1 MNESTEVT
9 KATLITRYAQWVTRH
24 PWLVMLT
31 ALLVVMAAA
40 SGGKYLAFKT
50 DYRVFFSAD
59 NPQLLAFES
68 LEAMY
73 TKNDNV
79 MFILAPKDGDA
90 FGKETLEAVKT
101 LTKKAWQTPYSIR
114 VDSVSNF
121 QNTEAEDDDLLVM
134 DLVDE
139 ELELND
145 QNRAKIRRIA
155 LSEPILLNRI
165 VSDRGHVTGV
175 NVTVQLPGKKLSEV
189 PEIVAFTRNLAA
201 EMKAQYP
208 HLDIYLS
215 GMVLMNNAFAE
226 ASQADMKKLVPIS
239 FALMLI
245 TLGLMIRGFFGTLAT
260 LIVIIGS
267 IMTAMGLGGYL
278 GFPLTP
284 PSASTPTIVLT
295 MAIANC
301 VHILVTMLHEM
312 RMGRAKKAAIV
323 ESLRINMQP
332 VFLASVTTALGFMS
346 MNFSDV
352 PPFQHL
358 GNMVAMGVVA
368 SFFLSVTFL
377 PAMMSVMPVRVRHV
391 LNDDSHLM
399 HRVGD
404 FVVKQRHKLIWGMAI
419 VVTILVTSIPRNELN
434 DIFVHYFDKTVSF
447 RTDADFMTENLSGLY
462 IIDYSLDS
470 GEPGGISNPEFLKEV
485 GAFADWY
492 RAQPETMHVNTLTD
506 IMKRLNKNLHGDN
519 PDWYRLPEQRDL
531 AAQYLLLYEMS
542 LPYGLDLNNQINVSK
557 SSIRFTAT
565 LQTMSTN
572 DLLAL
577 DKRASDWLK
586 TNAPHIS
593 TTDGTGTTMMFAH
606 IGKRNIV
613 SMLTGTTVALIGIS
627 LILVIA
633 LRSVKIGL
641 ISMIPN
647 LIPAAMGFGLWGLLV
662 GEVGLSLSIVAG
674 MTLGIVVDDTVH
686 FLSKYLRARREKG
699 LTPEAAVRYA
709 FRNVGMALFTTS
721 VVLVVGFMVLSLSS
735 FELNSGMGLLTAI
748 VISFALLA
756 DFLLLP
762 PLLIL
767 FDKGI
772 HTAHD
777 EQQDKIDLS
786 ENLAKE
792 HGHA

>member
-1 MNESTEVT
+1 MSENTTV
-9 KATLITRYAQWVTRH
+9 IRYAQWITRH
-24 PWLVMLT
+24 PILVILAT
-31 ALLVVMAAA
+31 VLVVMAAA
-40 SGGKYLAFKT
+40 SGGKNLAFKT
-50 DYRVFFSAD
+50 DYRVFFSDD
-59 NPQLLAFES
+59 NPQMLAFDA
-68 LEAMY
+68 LEATY

-79 MFILAPKDGDA
+79 MFILAPKDGNA

-101 LTKKAWQTPYSIR
+101 LTEKAWQTPHSIR
-114 VDSVSNF
+114 VDSISNF
-121 QNTEAEDDDLLVM
+121 QNTEAEADDLLVM

-139 ELELND
+139 ELELNEES
-145 QNRAKIRRIA
+145 QAKIRRVA
-155 LSEPILLNRI
+155 LSEPMMLNRI
-165 VSDRGHVTGV
+165 ISDRAHVTGV
-175 NVTVQLPGKKLSEV
+175 NVTVQLPGEKLSEV
-189 PEIVAFTRNLAA
+189 PEIVAFARNLAA
-201 EMKAQYP
+201 EIKTQYP

-245 TLGLMIRGFFGTLAT
+245 TLGLMIRGFSGTFAT
-260 LIVIIGS
+260 LLVIFGS
-267 IMTAMGLGGYL
+267 IITAMGLGGHI

-312 RMGRAKKAAIV
+312 RMGREKKAAIV

-332 VFLASVTTALGFMS
+332 VFLASITTALGFLS

-352 PPFQHL
+352 PPFNHL

-377 PAMMSVMPVRVRHV
+377 PAMMSLLPVRVSQIE
-391 LNDDSHLM
+391 NDDSHLM

-404 FVVKQRHKLIWGMAI
+404 FVVAQRHKLIWGMAI
-419 VVTILVTSIPRNELN
+419 VVTILVASIPRNELN
-434 DIFVHYFDKTVSF
+434 DVFVHYFDETVSF
-447 RTDADFMTENLSGLY
+447 RTDSDFMTENLSGLY
-462 IIDYSLDS
+462 VIDYSLNS

-485 GAFADWY
+485 SAFTDWY
-492 RAQPETMHVNTLTD
+492 RAQPETINVLSLSDT
-506 IMKRLNKNLHGDN
+506 MKRLNKNMHGD
-519 PDWYRLPEQRDL
+519 DQSWYRIPDERNLS
-531 AAQYLLLYEMS
+531 AQYLLLYEMS
-542 LPYGLDLNNQINVSK
+542 LPYGLDLNNQINVEK
-557 SSIRFTAT
+557 SATRFTAT

-577 DKRASDWLK
+577 DKRASQWLE

-593 TTDGTGTTMMFAH
+593 GIEGTGTTMMFAH
-606 IGKRNIV
+606 IGKRNII
-613 SMLTGTTVALIGIS
+613 SMIMGTTLALIGIS
-627 LILVIA
+627 LILIVA
-633 LRSVKIGL
+633 LRSLKIGL
-641 ISMIPN
+641 LSMIPN

-662 GEVGLSLSIVAG
+662 GQVGLSLSIVAG

-699 LTPEAAVRYA
+699 LDAEEAVRYA

-762 PLLIL
+762 PILML
-767 FDKGI
+767 FDRKSLPKKPEEATQFT
-772 HTAHD
+772 HVAE
-777 EQQDKIDLS
+777 EQ
-786 ENLAKE
+786 
-792 HGHA
+792 GHA

>member
-1 MNESTEVT
+1 
-9 KATLITRYAQWVTRH
+9 
-24 PWLVMLT
+24 
-31 ALLVVMAAA
+31 
-40 SGGKYLAFKT
+40 
-50 DYRVFFSAD
+50 
-59 NPQLLAFES
+59 
-68 LEAMY
+68 
-73 TKNDNV
+73 
-79 MFILAPKDGDA
+79 
-90 FGKETLEAVKT
+90 
-101 LTKKAWQTPYSIR
+101 
-114 VDSVSNF
+114 
-121 QNTEAEDDDLLVM
+121 
-134 DLVDE
+134 
-139 ELELND
+139 
-145 QNRAKIRRIA
+145 
-155 LSEPILLNRI
+155 
-165 VSDRGHVTGV
+165 
-175 NVTVQLPGKKLSEV
+175 
-189 PEIVAFTRNLAA
+189 
-201 EMKAQYP
+201 
-208 HLDIYLS
+208 
-215 GMVLMNNAFAE
+215 
-226 ASQADMKKLVPIS
+226 
-239 FALMLI
+239 
-245 TLGLMIRGFFGTLAT
+245 
-260 LIVIIGS
+260 
-267 IMTAMGLGGYL
+267 
-278 GFPLTP
+278 
-284 PSASTPTIVLT
+284 
-295 MAIANC
+295 
-301 VHILVTMLHEM
+301 
-312 RMGRAKKAAIV
+312 
-323 ESLRINMQP
+323 
-332 VFLASVTTALGFMS
+332 
-346 MNFSDV
+346 
-352 PPFQHL
+352 
-358 GNMVAMGVVA
+358 
-368 SFFLSVTFL
+368 
-377 PAMMSVMPVRVRHV
+377 MMSVMPVRVRHV

-404 FVVKQRHKLIWGMAI
+404 FVVKQRHKLIWGMTI
-419 VVTILVTSIPRNELN
+419 VVTILVMSIPRNELN
-434 DIFVHYFDKTVSF
+434 DIFVHYFDETVSF

-462 IIDYSLDS
+462 VIDYSLDS

-492 RAQPETMHVNTLTD
+492 RTQPETMHVNTLTD